1 MLEVEE
7 GSFQPIPLYLGPL
20 DDGAPIAALGY
31 PGNVDLATAR
41 AMDDYVRPLPPTRS
55 IGIFSNVRPINGITT
70 LLHTANIARG
80 HSGGPLLDQC
90 GRVLG
95 VNTLITRNQDGDAP
109 FAFAVSNRELTAFL
123 QQQRQ
128 PFQSIT
134 TECVSMSDRLRQD
147 QERAAAEER
156 ARQAAAAADAQ
167 KARDTREDS
176 LAEVQEMR
184 ENRLALA
191 ILLLVFALL
200 AFGGG
205 GLAAVKNRPKPAMIM
220 AGLGAVL
227 LIAAIIAFLSRP
239 SRADI
244 EAAEKAEAPAAA
256 APDRFV
262 GRNLCRLVPE
272 RSRVTISPDQRRPAR
287 LDRDRLRQRP
297 HPICAGR
304 RRSGPG
310 SSSPPTSGRC
320 RCSSSGPATA
330 NMSSPATSS
339 RRRRWSGSARC
350 AAASTTAPAP
360 PISRRAPSS
369 PTSSARSP
377 RCCRGCPTSGWSIRC
392 ANRER
397 GAGPLSARTRLQAGG
412 RRGKLIRL
420 GGKLMIRKLL
430 FALAL
435 LVPAIARAEWHE
447 AVSTNFIVYSQGSQQ
462 DAIDFAGEA
471 RTLPFRA
478 ARRSARSRPARPTAR
493 LRVFLLPGSARG
505 RRARWAAAASPAITS
520 RTRAG

>member
-1 MLEVEE
+1 MNRLLILLLFMLALLAPASPARADDISVAGRSVVRVVVIAFGEEDEVVGFGHGSGFAVGRNRIVTNAHVVAQAAQPGARVAVGVVPSEGNQAYRARVIATDPARDLALLEVEE

-41 AMDDYVRPLPPTRS
+41 AMDDYVRPLPPARS
-55 IGIFSNVRPINGITT
+55 IGIFSNLRPINGIST

-134 TECVSMSDRLRQD
+134 TECVSMSDRLQQD
-147 QERAAAEER
+147 RERAAAEER
-156 ARQAAAAADAQ
+156 ARQAAAAAEAQ
-167 KARDTREDS
+167 KARDTRERS

-205 GLAAVKNRPKPAMIM
+205 GLAAVKNRPKPAIAM

-227 LIAAIIAFLSRP
+227 LIATIVAFLSRP

-244 EAAEKAEAPAAA
+244 EAAEKAQAPAAA
-256 APDRFV
+256 APDRAA

-272 RSRVTISPDQRRPAR
+272 RSRVTIA
-287 LDRDRLRQRP
+287 
-297 HPICAGR
+297 
-304 RRSGPG
+304 
-310 SSSPPTSGRC
+310 PTSEVPLDWTATGCVNGRTQYAQE
-320 RCSSSGPATA
+320 GPV
-330 NMSSPATSS
+330 
-339 RRRRWSGSARC
+339 W
-350 AAASTTAPAP
+350 
-360 PISRRAPSS
+360 
-369 PTSSARSP
+369 
-377 RCCRGCPTSGWSIRC
+377 
-392 ANRER
+392 
-397 GAGPLSARTRLQAGG
+397 TRV
-412 RRGKLIRL
+412 
-420 GGKLMIRKLL
+420 
-430 FALAL
+430 
-435 LVPAIARAEWHE
+435 LVPADQRTVSVLQFRPGDGEYVVTRYQLEAAAMERVRAMRRGVDNR
-447 AVSTNFIVYSQGSQQ
+447 ACTADV
-462 DAIDFAGEA
+462 EA
-471 RTLPFRA
+471 RTILADQQREIAAMLP
-478 ARRSARSRPARPTAR
+478 R
-493 LRVFLLPGSARG
+493 LPNERLVYTCQREGAP
-505 RRARWAAAASPAITS
+505 AAAA
-520 RTRAG
+520 R